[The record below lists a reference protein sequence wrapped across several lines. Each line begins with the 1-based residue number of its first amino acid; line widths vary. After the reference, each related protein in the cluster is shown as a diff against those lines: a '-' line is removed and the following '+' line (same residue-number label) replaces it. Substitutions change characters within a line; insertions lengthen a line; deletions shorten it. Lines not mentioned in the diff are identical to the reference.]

1 MQFKWL
7 FAAIALGAGAA
18 QAQMPPAAP
27 TPPALSGE
35 WVVDLSSEPGKPY
48 TRPMV
53 LVLAANGVATASSA
67 RPVLDGS
74 KALGG
79 SGSAKFSRSARW

>member
-35 WVVDLSSEPGKPY
+35 WVVDLSSR
-48 TRPMV
+48 TRQALHPPDGPRFGGERRRHGIV
-53 LVLAANGVATASSA
+53 LRV
-67 RPVLDGS
+67 
-74 KALGG
+74 
-79 SGSAKFSRSARW
+79 